1 MVEVT
6 QTTDPILAK
15 LGENGPLED
24 LKEQRIS
31 LHLARG
37 RVYDILS
44 RAFSYPWNRKFFRPK
59 SLLGPMDIVMADED
73 DWGTVQTIVDGM
85 GKYLSKMTV
94 KQVQQEYIRVL
105 VMLFPW
111 NVLRM
116 KCSMVRKAEF
126 NLKPMF

>member
-37 RVYDILS
+37 RIYDIFS
-44 RAFSYPWNRKFFRPK
+44 RAFSYPWNRKFFSAKIYFRPY
-59 SLLGPMDIVMADED
+59 GYCH
-73 DWGTVQTIVDGM
+73 GG
-85 GKYLSKMTV
+85 
-94 KQVQQEYIRVL
+94 
-105 VMLFPW
+105 
-111 NVLRM
+111 
-116 KCSMVRKAEF
+116 
-126 NLKPMF
+126 